1 MDDRVESIYTFTTR
15 SVGPMVFSNNIDISE
30 WKKTKIQN
38 NLRWSTLLILSGY
51 QDINI
56 MFSRDISLVSV
67 TLLTCSSYWSNDI
80 LQTDKPVGKWKQ
92 TTECQRKE

>member
-15 SVGPMVFSNNIDISE
+15 SVGPIVFSNNIDISE

-51 QDINI
+51 QHINI
-56 MFSRDISLVSV
+56 MFSRDISLVSG